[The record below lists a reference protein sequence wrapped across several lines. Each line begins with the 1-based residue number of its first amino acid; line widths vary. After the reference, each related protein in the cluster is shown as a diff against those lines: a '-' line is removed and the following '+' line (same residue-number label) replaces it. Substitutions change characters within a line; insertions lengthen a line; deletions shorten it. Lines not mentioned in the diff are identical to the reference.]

1 MKRLVLLGAGHAH
14 VEVLRA
20 LAERPIPD
28 CEVTL
33 VTPYPWLTYSG
44 MVPGLLAGHYEL
56 DDLAIDVIALSGRG
70 QVHLVLNSASL
81 IEARAREVICAN
93 GTVLPYDV
101 LSIDVGSVPRIGS
114 ARGVERHAIPVR
126 PLERLVKGF
135 NDVLVRAR
143 DGRMASV
150 TVVGAGAAAV
160 EVALAMNHRFQRE
173 LYEVAT
179 HVRVIGDT
187 PSIAATVAPGARQRL
202 RGWMRKRGVEVQLG
216 SAVTELGDG
225 FVRISSGLEFATDAV
240 IWATGAGAPPWLA
253 QSGLACDEQGFM
265 LTNDL
270 LQSPSHP
277 NVFGAGDCVN
287 ELGHPWPKAGVF
299 AVRAGPI
306 LAENLRAAIEGRP
319 PQPFLPKAKYLAL
332 ISTGERNAVGS
343 YGNLSFGGA
352 WAWHW
357 KDRIDRAFVAR
368 YREAAPKP
376 AKG

>member
-20 LAERPIPD
+20 LGERPLAD

-56 DDLAIDVIALSGRG
+56 DDLAIDIVGLAGRANVG
-70 QVHLVLNSASL
+70 LVLNAASL
-81 IEARAREVICAN
+81 VESRAREVICAN

-101 LSIDVGSVPRIGS
+101 LSIDVGSVPFVGT
-114 ARGVERHAIPVR
+114 ARGIERNVIPVR

-143 DGRMASV
+143 DGRMGSV

-160 EVALAMNHRFQRE
+160 ELALAMNHRFQKE

-179 HVRVIGDT
+179 HVRVIGDGEDIV
-187 PSIAATVAPGARQRL
+187 PGLAPGARMRL
-202 RGWMRKRGVEVQLG
+202 RAWMRRRGVEAQLG
-216 SAVTELGDG
+216 SAVTEVGEG
-225 FVRISSGLEFATDAV
+225 FVRLASGLEFATDAV
-240 IWATGAGAPPWLA
+240 VWATGTAAPPWLA
-253 QSGLACDEQGFM
+253 QSGLACDDHGFL

-277 NVFGAGDCVN
+277 DVFGAGDCVN
-287 ELGHPWPKAGVF
+287 ELGHPLPKAGVF
-299 AVRAGPI
+299 AVRAGPV
-306 LAENLRAAIEGRP
+306 LAENLRAAVEGRP
-319 PQPFLPKAKYLAL
+319 LQPFLPKRRYLAL

-343 YGNLSFGGA
+343 YGAMSFGGA

-357 KDRIDRAFVAR
+357 KDRIDRQFVAR
-368 YREAAPKP
+368 YRAPRIPK
-376 AKG
+376 A

>member
-1 MKRLVLLGAGHAH
+1 MKRLVLLGGGHAH

-20 LAERPIPD
+20 LALEPIAD

-33 VTPYPWLTYSG
+33 VTPYPWLTYTG
-44 MVPGLLAGHYEL
+44 MLPGLLAGHYEM
-56 DDLAIDVIALSGRG
+56 DDLTVDLRALCDRARIS
-70 QVHLVLNSASL
+70 LVLQAASL
-81 IEARAREVICAN
+81 VSPRAREVICAN

-101 LSIDVGSVPRIGS
+101 LSIDVGSVPVVGT

-160 EVALAMNHRFQRE
+160 ELALAMNYRFQHE

-179 HVRVIGDT
+179 HVRVVGDT
-187 PSIAATVAPGARQRL
+187 AEIAPTLAPGARRRL
-202 RGWMRKRGVEVQLG
+202 RRWMRKRGVEAQLG
-216 SAVTELGDG
+216 SAVVEVGDG
-225 FVRISSGLEFATDAV
+225 FVRLASGLEFATDAV

-253 QSGLACDEQGFM
+253 QSGLACDEHGFM
-265 LTNDL
+265 LTTDL

-287 ELGHPWPKAGVF
+287 ELGRPWPKAGVF
-299 AVRAGPI
+299 AVRAGPV
-306 LAENLRAAIEGRP
+306 LAANLRAAIKGEA
-319 PQPFLPKAKYLAL
+319 PQPFLPKSRWLAL
-332 ISTGERNAVGS
+332 VATGEKNAVGS
-343 YGNLSFGGA
+343 YDGFAFGGA
-352 WAWHW
+352 WAWYW
-357 KDRIDRAFVAR
+357 KDRIDRRFIAR
-368 YREAAPKP
+368 YREEPR
-376 AKG
+376 KG